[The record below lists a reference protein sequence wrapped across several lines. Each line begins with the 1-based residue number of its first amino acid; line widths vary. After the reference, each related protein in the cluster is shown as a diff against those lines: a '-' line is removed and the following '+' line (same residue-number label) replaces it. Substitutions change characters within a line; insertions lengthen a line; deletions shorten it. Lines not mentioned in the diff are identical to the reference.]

1 MSLVQDLFRLFVPPT
16 CPACGKL
23 LIDGEHSFCTRCRMD
38 APLTTQPYSPANRL
52 LDHLR
57 ETLPIERA
65 AALMAFPKGSG
76 WREVVHRFKYK
87 RQWRAALDCGRWL
100 GDALAEGGWFYGV
113 DIVVAV
119 PLHPLKQL
127 RRSYN
132 QADYIADGVAE
143 RLERP
148 RVRGAVVRVRNNPS
162 QALKRTDERW
172 DNVAGIFAVRN
183 AKALEGKHILL
194 VDDVIT
200 SGATIGS
207 CAEAILRAVPSAK
220 VSIAAFATAHYI

>member
-1 MSLVQDLFRLFVPPT
+1 M
-16 CPACGKL
+16 
-23 LIDGEHSFCTRCRMD
+23 
-38 APLTTQPYSPANRL
+38 
-52 LDHLR
+52 
-57 ETLPIERA
+57 
-65 AALMAFPKGSG
+65 
-76 WREVVHRFKYK
+76 
-87 RQWRAALDCGRWL
+87 
-100 GDALAEGGWFYGV
+100 AEGGWFYGV